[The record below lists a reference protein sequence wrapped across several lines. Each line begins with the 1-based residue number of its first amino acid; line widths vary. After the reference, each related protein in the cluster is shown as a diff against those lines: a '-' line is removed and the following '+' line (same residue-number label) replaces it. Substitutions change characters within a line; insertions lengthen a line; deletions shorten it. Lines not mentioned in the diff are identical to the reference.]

1 MSNVWRI
8 LKRDCKRLIKHPAA
22 LLVVGALLILPSIY
36 SWYNVVAFWNP
47 YDNTGNMRVCIVN
60 NDEGGY
66 NELTGEI
73 KVGDLVVDAL
83 KENSQLKWDF
93 VSEEDA
99 FYDLRVGK
107 CYAVFKFDSD
117 FTEKLLTLTTGNYEN
132 ANIKYYVN
140 EKLGPVSPKVTDT
153 GSTTLEETINSTF
166 ISTLSDVLADTFD
179 KGMTKIDAKK
189 AELRDVATDKLQD
202 SLTVVSNARTAIG
215 DANSGIDEAIRQ
227 VENSYSG
234 LDRAKEDI
242 NSSADSL
249 SSIADLTDTM
259 SKTMTDLAKIASP
272 AVSTT
277 ISSILQAQSTAHEI
291 SNGVNDAVSN
301 ADTQIGDTI
310 TNAQNIINSSNA
322 LITQLEQ
329 VESGLTPGS
338 NEQLAVAAA
347 IKALKATSSDS
358 QASLDNLEKQ
368 RDAAKKIAEASSEAT
383 KAFDSAVTTATNNA
397 SAYSDLLFGTTIPAV
412 SEALTELSKTTAN
425 LSSSIREQTMLIDQ
439 TKIVVTQLDDT
450 LKTSQEALSK
460 TDEAVSKIEDKL
472 KTIQTDVLALRQSN
486 LLKELFGVDGLD
498 ASKIADFMGEP
509 TQVETEKLYEL
520 NAYGSAMAPLFMNLT
535 FWIGPL
541 MLLVIMRQEADGEGI
556 KNIHTWQRHIARFIL
571 FAAFAI
577 IQAVIDVAGILLIGV
592 QASSVVALYFAA
604 IVAALAYL
612 SICFML
618 STCMQHIGKGLYI
631 VLVFAQIPGATGLY
645 PIEMTSQFFRSIS
658 PYFPFTYGINAM
670 REAIFGIYG
679 NAYLIDMIVL
689 MLIFTVCLGVGLAL
703 RPLLAN
709 VNRTFSRQLRQT
721 EMFNAETMEV
731 PARRFRITQLIKAIT
746 DAGDYALALQIRK
759 EKFEKLY
766 PKLIRGAIIAGIAL
780 PVLSSV
786 VFAFNPSEKTSLLT
800 AWLVIFVLLLVFVVF
815 VENFKESL
823 KRLLDLSSMSVE
835 NMLDD
840 KNNSITDRLKAQ
852 IERVKRSE
860 VDHE

>member
-1 MSNVWRI
+1 MKNVWRI
-8 LKRDCKRLIKHPAA
+8 LRRDCSRLIRHPAA

-99 FYDLRVGK
+99 FYDLRAGK

-117 FTEKLLTLTTGNYEN
+117 FTEKLLTLTTGEYDQ

-153 GSTTLEETINSTF
+153 GSSTLDETINSTF

-179 KGMTKIDAKK
+179 QGMLKFDAKK
-189 AELRDVATDKLQD
+189 AEIRDVASDKLQE
-202 SLTVVSNARTAIG
+202 SVEIVERARTSIG
-215 DANSGIDEAIRQ
+215 NANSGIDEAIRQ

-249 SSIADLTDTM
+249 SSIADLTETM

-272 AVSTT
+272 AVSNS
-277 ISSILQAQSTAHEI
+277 IQSILQAQSTAHEI
-291 SNGVNDAVSN
+291 NNGVNDAVSN

-310 TNAQNIINSSNA
+310 NNAQNIINSSNA
-322 LITQLEQ
+322 LISQLEQ
-329 VESGLTPGS
+329 IEAGLTPGS
-338 NEQLAVAAA
+338 NEQLAVEAA

-368 RDAAKKIAEASSEAT
+368 RESAKKIAEASADAT

-412 SEALTELSKTTAN
+412 TEALTALSKTTAN
-425 LSSSIREQTMLIDQ
+425 LSSAIREQTMLIDQ
-439 TKIVVTQLDDT
+439 TRILVNELKDT
-450 LKTSQEALSK
+450 LATSKDALSK
-460 TDEAVSKIEDKL
+460 TDDVISKIEDKL
-472 KTIQTDVLALRQSN
+472 KTLQTDILALRQSN
-486 LLKELFGVDGLD
+486 ILKDLFGTDGLD

-509 TQVETEKLYEL
+509 TRVETEKLYEL

-541 MLLVIMRQEADGEGI
+541 MLLVIMRQEADEEGI

-571 FAAFAI
+571 FAVFAI

-592 QASSVVALYFAA
+592 QASSVIALYVAV

-645 PIEMTSQFFRSIS
+645 PIEMTSEFFRSIS

-689 MLIFTVCLGVGLAL
+689 LLIFVVCLGVGIAL

-746 DAGDYALALQIRK
+746 DAGDYTLALQRRK
-759 EKFEKLY
+759 EKFERLY

-800 AWLVIFVLLLVFVVF
+800 AWLVIFVILLIFVIF

-823 KRLLDLSSMSVE
+823 KRQLDLSSMSVQ
-835 NMLDD
+835 D
-840 KNNSITDRLKAQ
+840 KIESNDNSLNGRLKQQ
-852 IERVKRSE
+852 IERVKYSE
-860 VDHE
+860 VNNE

>member
-107 CYAVFKFDSD
+107 CYAVFKFDAD
-117 FTEKLLTLTTGNYEN
+117 FTEKLLTLTTGEYDQ

-153 GSTTLEETINSTF
+153 GSTTLDETINSTF

-179 KGMTKIDAKK
+179 QSMTKIDAKK
-189 AELRDVATDKLQD
+189 EQIRSVASDKLQESID
-202 SLTVVSNARTAIG
+202 IVGNARNSIS

-322 LITQLEQ
+322 LIAQLEQ
-329 VESGLTPGS
+329 VEAGLTPGS

-368 RDAAKKIAEASSEAT
+368 RDAAKKIAEATSDAT

-397 SAYSDLLFGTTIPAV
+397 TAYSDLLFGTTIPAV
-412 SEALTELSKTTAN
+412 SEALTALSKTTAN
-425 LSSSIREQTMLIDQ
+425 LSASIREQTMLIHQ

-450 LKTSQEALSK
+450 LKTSKEALSK

-472 KTIQTDVLALRQSN
+472 TIIQTDVLALRQSN

-645 PIEMTSQFFRSIS
+645 PIEMTSQFFRNIS

-679 NAYLIDMIVL
+679 NAYLIDMVVL

-746 DAGDYALALQIRK
+746 DAGDYTLALQSRK

-766 PKLIRGAIIAGIAL
+766 PKLIRGAIIAGILL

-800 AWLVIFVLLLVFVVF
+800 AWLVIFMLLLIFVVF

-823 KRLLDLSSMSVE
+823 KRQLDLSSMSVE

-840 KNNSITDRLKAQ
+840 KNNGITDRLKAQ

-860 VDHE
+860 VSDE

>member
-1 MSNVWRI
+1 MKNVWRI
-8 LKRDCKRLIKHPAA
+8 FKRDCIRLVKHPMA
-22 LLVVGALLILPSIY
+22 LIVVAALLILPSIY

-60 NDEGGY
+60 NDDGAY
-66 NELTGEI
+66 NELTGDI
-73 KVGDLVVDAL
+73 NVGDLVVDAL
-83 KENSQLKWDF
+83 KENNQLKWDF

-117 FTEKLLTLTTGNYEN
+117 FTEKLMTLTTGDYDQ

-153 GSTTLEETINSTF
+153 GSTTLDETINSTF
-166 ISTLSDVLADTFD
+166 ISTLSDTLADAFD
-179 KGMTKIDAKK
+179 KGIAKLDTKKEEMRDSAAGHVQESIDLVAK
-189 AELRDVATDKLQD
+189 ARDAISEAD
-202 SLTVVSNARTAIG
+202 SGV
-215 DANSGIDEAIRQ
+215 DEAIRQ

-249 SSIADLTDTM
+249 KSIADLTDTM
-259 SKTMTDLAKIASP
+259 STTLSDLAKIASP

-277 ISSILQAQSTAHEI
+277 ISSIIQAQSTAHEI
-291 SNGVNDAVSN
+291 ANGVNDAVSN

-322 LITQLEQ
+322 LVAQLEQ
-329 VESGLTPGS
+329 IESGLTPGS
-338 NEQLAVAAA
+338 NEQIAVAAA
-347 IKALKATSSDS
+347 KKALQATASDS

-368 RDAAKKIAEASSEAT
+368 RASAQKIAKASADAT
-383 KAFDSAVTTATNNA
+383 TAFDSTVTDATNNA
-397 SAYSDLLFGTTIPAV
+397 KTYSDLLFGTTIPEV
-412 SEALTELSKTTAN
+412 TKALSALSKTTAN
-425 LSSSIREQTMLIDQ
+425 LSATVREQTMLIDQ
-439 TKIVVTQLDDT
+439 TKIVVNQLDST
-450 LKTSQEALSK
+450 LKTAKQALSQ
-460 TDEAVSKIEDKL
+460 TDEAVAKVETKL
-472 KTIQTDVLALRQSN
+472 QTIQTDLLSLRQAN
-486 LLKELFGVDGLD
+486 VLKELFGIDGID
-498 ASKIADFMGEP
+498 SNKIADFMGEP

-556 KNIHTWQRHIARFIL
+556 KNLRVWQRHIGRFLL
-571 FAAFAI
+571 FAMFAI
-577 IQAVIDVAGILLIGV
+577 IQAVINVAGILLIGV
-592 QASSVVALYFAA
+592 QAASITALFFAA
-604 IVAALAYL
+604 IVASLAYL

-670 REAIFGIYG
+670 RESIFGIYG

-689 MLIFTVCLGVGLAL
+689 FMIFAVCLGVGLAL

-721 EMFNAETMEV
+721 EMFNAETMEI
-731 PARRFRITQLIKAIT
+731 PARRFRLTQLVKAIT
-746 DAGDYALALQIRK
+746 ETGEYTLALQRRK
-759 EKFEKLY
+759 EKFERLY
-766 PKLIRGAIIAGIAL
+766 PKLIKGAIIAGIAL

-800 AWLVIFVLLLVFVVF
+800 AWLIIFVLLLLFVVF

-823 KRLLDLSSMSVE
+823 KRQLDLSSMSVDD
-835 NMLDD
+835 MLNDD
-840 KNNSITDRLKAQ
+840 NLSVSERLKQQ

-860 VDHE
+860 VNHG